1 MVRNREYNPV
11 AILRYREYS
20 NGLHSRKF
28 CYGMRLVKQDVGG
41 GGGIRRNGN
50 CPVPNASATPR
61 VMKF

>member
-41 GGGIRRNGN
+41 GGGLEGTVI
-50 CPVPNASATPR
+50 VPYLMLVLLLVS
-61 VMKF
+61 